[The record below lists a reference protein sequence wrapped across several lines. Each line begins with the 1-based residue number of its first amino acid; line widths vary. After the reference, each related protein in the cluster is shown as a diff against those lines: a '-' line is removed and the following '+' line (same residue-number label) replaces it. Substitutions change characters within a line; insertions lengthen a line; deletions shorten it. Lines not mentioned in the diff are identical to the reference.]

1 MSDNKIKILIV
12 EDHALTRFGLKTALQ
27 TVPFIEEIFEAEDGE
42 SAIEIARQK
51 NPDMILMDLGLSGI
65 DGIETTSK
73 IKEIL
78 PDTKVIILTSHNNQ
92 SEILQAL
99 SAGAKAYCMKDIK
112 PDNLISVIET
122 VKDGAVWFD
131 PSISNFI
138 LGQITSG
145 SDLSAPSPVY
155 EQNNQDEDKIQLTDR
170 EAQVLKLI
178 VDGYSNADIAKK
190 LYVSI
195 HTAKAHVCNILQKL
209 SVDDRTQA
217 AIKAHKDNLV

>member
-27 TVPFIEEIFEAEDGE
+27 TVHFIEEIFEAEDGE

-217 AIKAHKDNLV
+217 AIKALKDNLV

>member
-42 SAIEIARQK
+42 SAIEIAKQNK
-51 NPDMILMDLGLSGI
+51 PDMIQ
-65 DGIETTSK
+65 
-73 IKEIL
+73 IL
-78 PDTKVIILTSHNNQ
+78 PDTKIIILTSHNNQ

-112 PDNLISVIET
+112 PENLISVIET

-145 SDLSAPSPVY
+145 SDLSAPSPIY

-217 AIKAHKDNLV
+217 AIKALKDNLV

>member
-27 TVPFIEEIFEAEDGE
+27 TVSFIEEIFEAEDGE
-42 SAIEIARQK
+42 SAIEIAKQNK
-51 NPDMILMDLGLSGI
+51 PDMILMDLGLSGI
-65 DGIETTSK
+65 DGIETTSR

-78 PDTKVIILTSHNNQ
+78 PDTKIIILTSHNNQ

-112 PDNLISVIET
+112 PENLISVIET

-145 SDLSAPSPVY
+145 SDLSAPSPIY

-170 EAQVLKLI
+170 EAQVLRLI

-217 AIKAHKDNLV
+217 AIKALKDNLV

>member
-1 MSDNKIKILIV
+1 MSENKIKILIV

-27 TVPFIEEIFEAEDGE
+27 TVPFIEEIYEAEDGE
-42 SAIEIARQK
+42 NAIEIAK
-51 NPDMILMDLGLSGI
+51 TNKIDMILMDLGLSGI
-65 DGIETTSK
+65 DGIETTFS

-78 PDTKVIILTSHNNQ
+78 PDTKIIILTSHNNKT
-92 SEILQAL
+92 EILQAI

-138 LGQITSG
+138 LEQITSNYDISSSL
-145 SDLSAPSPVY
+145 SDS
-155 EQNNQDEDKIQLTDR
+155 NNQDEDKIQLTDR

-217 AIKAHKDNLV
+217 AIKALKDNLV

>member
-1 MSDNKIKILIV
+1 MSENKIKILIV

-27 TVPFIEEIFEAEDGE
+27 TVPFIEEIYEAEDGE
-42 SAIEIARQK
+42 NAIEIAK
-51 NPDMILMDLGLSGI
+51 INKIDMILMDLGLSGI
-65 DGIETTSK
+65 DGIETTSR

-92 SEILQAL
+92 TEILQAL

-122 VKDGAVWFD
+122 VKDGAAWFD

-145 SDLSAPSPVY
+145 ADISSSSS
-155 EQNNQDEDKIQLTDR
+155 EQDSQDESKIQLTDR

-217 AIKAHKDNLV
+217 AIKALKDNLV